1 MSLLEKFE
9 QVEIKA
15 DSRISPTDLNYC
27 KLHQKAYEN
36 ARISLA
42 SLAEQITK
50 IRNEQEEILSS
61 VEDQYC
67 RDVYLGGSDSVKAN
81 DVYKALDRTHVS
93 FICRIVGYFENNYKV
108 SIECD
113 KVEENL
119 LPKKPENGWRRNED
133 EWIEYNNKLRALTLH
148 YEDILEQIFIQ
159 LEGFSFQEK
168 ALNELKQAAHKA
180 VWNEYHGIKKF
191 EQKKATISFTSY
203 ACHVDSYYSSPHINL
218 SDSMKDVIKA
228 VAYFEYG
235 TQEYLGYG
243 FSQLCGYS
251 FDCTVYEFDMD
262 KVKQIKCFKNGR
274 VDIKFTSEAY
284 ARQFVE
290 EYLGTEV

>member
-1 MSLLEKFE
+1 MSLLDKFE
-9 QVEIKA
+9 QVEIKTDA
-15 DSRISPTDLNYC
+15 RISPADLNYC
-27 KLHQKAYEN
+27 KTHQEAYEK
-36 ARISLA
+36 ARVALKSLGQQISVL
-42 SLAEQITK
+42 
-50 IRNEQEEILSS
+50 RDEQEHVLSS
-61 VEDQYC
+61 VEDKYY
-67 RDVYLGGSDSVKAN
+67 RDVYLGASESLKSN
-81 DVYKALDRTHVS
+81 DVYSTLDNTHIS
-93 FICRIVGYFENNYKV
+93 FISRIVGYFENHYKV
-108 SIECD
+108 SIERD

-148 YEDILEQIFIQ
+148 YEDILEQIFMQ

-180 VWNEYHGIKKF
+180 AWNEYHGNKNF

-203 ACHVDSYYSSPHINL
+203 ACHFDSWYSSPHVNL

-235 TQEYLGYG
+235 TQEYLGHG

-251 FDCTVYEFDMD
+251 FDCTIYEFDMD

-290 EYLGTEV
+290 EYLGTAV